1 MQPSGPS
8 DIRMALSR
16 MRESR
21 RASKDERHISGKGV
35 GSWMSLREDQPTRS
49 LERIHGRLEQP
60 LQGLLVLGLLQ
71 DVLWLVQGFLL
82 A

>member
-8 DIRMALSR
+8 DIRMALPR

-21 RASKDERHISGKGV
+21 RASKERHTFPEGV

>member
-8 DIRMALSR
+8 DIRMALPR

-21 RASKDERHISGKGV
+21 RELPRNATFPEGV

>member
-1 MQPSGPS
+1 
-8 DIRMALSR
+8 
-16 MRESR
+16 
-21 RASKDERHISGKGV
+21 
-35 GSWMSLREDQPTRS
+35 MSLREDQPTRS